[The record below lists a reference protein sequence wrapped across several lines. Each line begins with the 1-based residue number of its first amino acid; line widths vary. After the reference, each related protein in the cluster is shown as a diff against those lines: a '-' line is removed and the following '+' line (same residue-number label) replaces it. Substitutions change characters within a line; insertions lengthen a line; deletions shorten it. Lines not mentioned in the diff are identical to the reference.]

1 MSADP
6 HASAVTAGTAPRRR
20 PQADLAGSAPMPSGR
35 PTALPLKHAPCC
47 GFAVVHTVRPR
58 AVVWGARG
66 GTWWGLPRPWRP
78 APTGRR
84 AGRCATSMGPE
95 IRPQCIGHWGYACG
109 PAKVATMGD
118 VASPSRG
125 RSIAPSAATWPRGT
139 RWRRYPWRRLTRG
152 RSPRMAVSMP
162 WRSRP
167 ARPGQDGIRR
177 LGVDRRE
184 RGGKRPRPPV
194 SADGKPGVWGPSS
207 RYRRPPPP
215 HMAAPLVPGSGAQ
228 GAQDCGWV
236 RTQSCPPAQS
246 SPGGVPA
253 RAGVSQ
259 WCRRSDAGR
268 FDRWSCADSAI

>member
-1 MSADP
+1 
-6 HASAVTAGTAPRRR
+6 
-20 PQADLAGSAPMPSGR
+20 
-35 PTALPLKHAPCC
+35 
-47 GFAVVHTVRPR
+47 
-58 AVVWGARG
+58 
-66 GTWWGLPRPWRP
+66 
-78 APTGRR
+78 
-84 AGRCATSMGPE
+84 MGPE

-194 SADGKPGVWGPSS
+194 SADGKPGVWGSSS

-246 SPGGVPA
+246 SPGG
-253 RAGVSQ
+253 
-259 WCRRSDAGR
+259 CRRGLVFLNGAGGLMQAASTVGPAPTR
-268 FDRWSCADSAI
+268 PFSHSGPWPVLHMS